1 MPAKRRHAVGKMKR
15 TSSRK
20 TKKRLD
26 AKRVMLEVKA
36 KSRKGKK

>member
-26 AKRVMLEVKA
+26 AKRAMLEA
-36 KSRKGKK
+36 KSKSKKSKK